1 VVPSLVLE
9 ELERTLS
16 RKFRWDDERV
26 LAAHRTFA
34 PYCPAD
40 PPLPAHVAAIT
51 GDPDDDRIL
60 AWAVEAGVDLLVTGD
75 RKHLLPL
82 KEHCGVRLLTPQAL
96 LSELRAAEPEES
108 G

>member
-1 VVPSLVLE
+1 VPSLVLE

-16 RKFRWDDERV
+16 RTFRWHDEQV
-26 LAAHRTFA
+26 QAAHRMFA
-34 PYCPAD
+34 PFCPAD
-40 PPLPAHVAAIT
+40 PTLQAQVAAIT

-60 AWAVEAGVDLLVTGD
+60 AWAIAARADLLVTGD

-82 KEHCGVRLLTPQAL
+82 REHCGVRLVTPQAL
-96 LSELRAAEPEES
+96 LAELRAAEPEES

>member
-1 VVPSLVLE
+1 MPSLVLE

-16 RKFRWDDERV
+16 RKFRWHDQQV
-26 LAAHRTFA
+26 HAARRMFA

-40 PPLPAHVAAIT
+40 PPCSSHVAAIT
-51 GDPDDDRIL
+51 GDPDDDRVL
-60 AWAVEAGVDLLVTGD
+60 AWAVEAGVDLIVTGD

-82 KEHCGVRLLTPQAL
+82 GEHCGVRLLTPQAL
-96 LSELRAAEPEES
+96 LAELRAAEPDES